1 MLYSSIFPITG
12 ALAGRNGGHLTRNR
26 FSKFIPRQAKHGTSE
41 AIKSYLIE
49 KYTSESL
56 VRFLKERE
64 LEETVD
70 LVEGGHIAIF
80 RTKEEEEYAR
90 KNFDA
95 AAAAEMDL
103 GGVRWVESAELHEVG
118 WSRIFIFSSG

>member
-1 MLYSSIFPITG
+1 M
-12 ALAGRNGGHLTRNR
+12 

-41 AIKSYLIE
+41 TIKSYLIE

-90 KNFDA
+90 KNFAA

-103 GGVRWVESAELHEVG
+103 GGVRWVESAELHEVS
-118 WSRIFIFSSG
+118 WSCIFIFSSG